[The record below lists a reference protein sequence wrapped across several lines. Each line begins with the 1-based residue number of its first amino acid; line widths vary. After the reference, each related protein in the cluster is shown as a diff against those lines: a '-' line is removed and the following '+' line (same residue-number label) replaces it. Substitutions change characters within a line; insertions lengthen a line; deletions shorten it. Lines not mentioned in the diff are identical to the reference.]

1 MPEERPLSALPSRRA
16 RSVAFMSIIFG
27 GLIGSLIGYAL
38 VDIQYD
44 GQSSVPLGLGI
55 LIGAVLTS
63 GGTSIVAVLGLRALG
78 EWRDLSDRS

>member
-1 MPEERPLSALPSRRA
+1 MPEQRPLSALPSRGA
-16 RSVAFMSIIFG
+16 RSAAFISIIFG

-44 GQSSVPLGLGI
+44 GQSSVPLGLGL

-63 GGTSIVAVLGLRALG
+63 GGTSIVAVLSLRALG
-78 EWRDLSDRS
+78 EWRDLSDRT